1 LKSVDSESSFFT
13 TLDGQASIYHQ
24 RDLQMKKSGLELR
37 RILAHNIRTLRRQKG
52 LSQEELAHL
61 CGLHRTYIGS
71 IERAERN
78 ATLSTLDT
86 LASTLNVSV
95 ADLLTKGEVDDNEL

>member
-1 LKSVDSESSFFT
+1 
-13 TLDGQASIYHQ
+13 
-24 RDLQMKKSGLELR
+24 MKKSGLELR
-37 RILAHNIRTLRRQKG
+37 KILASNIRTLRREKN

-78 ATLSTLDT
+78 ATLSTLET

-95 ADLLTKGEVDDNEL
+95 TDLLTKKDIDENEP

>member
-37 RILAHNIRTLRRQKG
+37 RILSHNIRTLRRQKG
-52 LSQEELAHL
+52 LSQEELSHL